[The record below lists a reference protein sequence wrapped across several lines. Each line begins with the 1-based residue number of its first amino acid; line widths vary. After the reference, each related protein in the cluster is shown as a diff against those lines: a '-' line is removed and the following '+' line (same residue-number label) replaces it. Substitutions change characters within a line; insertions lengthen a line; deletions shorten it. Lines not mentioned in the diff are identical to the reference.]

1 MADDDRRGEH
11 MLATTKARLADLQK
25 LLGKAGVS
33 DSNPCGAV
41 AYYDEGSTRPCRI
54 ADNWISKTIFTYV
67 EARREA
73 RDWEK
78 D

>member
-1 MADDDRRGEH
+1 
-11 MLATTKARLADLQK
+11 MLAATKVQLADLQN

-41 AYYDEGSTRPCRI
+41 AYYDEGSTRPWRI
-54 ADNWISKTIFTYV
+54 ADNWTSKTIFTYV
-67 EARREA
+67 EARRKA
-73 RDWEK
+73 RDWAK